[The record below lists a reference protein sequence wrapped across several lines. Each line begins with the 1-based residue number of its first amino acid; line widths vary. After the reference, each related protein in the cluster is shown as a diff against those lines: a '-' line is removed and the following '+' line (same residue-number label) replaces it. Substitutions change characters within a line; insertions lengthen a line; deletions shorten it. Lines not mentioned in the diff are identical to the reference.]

1 MILFDGCSWTW
12 GDELENREQDAF
24 PHVVARMGL
33 MREGITRDH
42 VNLGQCGKSNDGILR
57 TTLDYCEKHPVNVAV
72 IQFTLISRREVMRET
87 ENKYYHITPHAKD
100 IRSIEYYNNLHTRQD
115 DCANYYK
122 NKFILENYFKSKN
135 IRYYF
140 VNLTKPKDALDF
152 QNSTW
157 YDLCDKK
164 PLTSLKSI
172 VGRMKTN
179 PENYVTGHPNK
190 RGHELIAKHIYENI
204 F

>member
-12 GDELENREQDAF
+12 GDELENRE
-24 PHVVARMGL
+24 
-33 MREGITRDH
+33 ETRFSSLIGQDH

-57 TTLDYCEKHPVNVAV
+57 TTLDFCEKNEVDIAV
-72 IQFTLISRREVMRET
+72 IQFTLISRREIMRET
-87 ENKYYHITPHAKD
+87 GNKYYNITPHGKD
-100 IRSIEYYNNLHTRQD
+100 DRSIEYYRNLRTRPD

-122 NKFILENYFKSKN
+122 NKFILEQYFKNKG

-157 YDLCDKK
+157 YDISDKK
-164 PLTSLKSI
+164 SVVSLKSVI
-172 VGRMKTN
+172 GRMRTH
-179 PENYVTGHPNK
+179 PEHYVISHPNEK
-190 RGHELIAKHIYENI
+190 GHELIAEHINENI
-204 F
+204 